1 MGLHISGHQ
10 YPAEDEK
17 RRMWYHWGGQGS
29 MLVPGKAEDRRFWT
43 SGQGDK
49 LRGKLY
55 LFPVLPRK
63 TKQNHLKAVKKMTRA
78 LSGRREEKKNDLL
91 LSGAATSDS
100 FWLHGRQQ
108 ARLPSFGVSRSSLK
122 LMSTQPSYPL
132 PPASPFAFK
141 RQAKGMTRAVCGSGP
156 RAQGSVWVSNSHPS
170 GHTVGQH
177 VSVPASTVSPMLWQ
191 WKCEAWPGHLQ
202 TEALC
207 GQPCSLLLVVE
218 GGGCPRTQ
226 GNTWTEPHG
235 REVSAKY
242 PPLQW

>member
-1 MGLHISGHQ
+1 
-10 YPAEDEK
+10 
-17 RRMWYHWGGQGS
+17 
-29 MLVPGKAEDRRFWT
+29 
-43 SGQGDK
+43 
-49 LRGKLY
+49 
-55 LFPVLPRK
+55 
-63 TKQNHLKAVKKMTRA
+63 MTRA
-78 LSGRREEKKNDLL
+78 FSGRREKKKLTWCSVG
-91 LSGAATSDS
+91 LSHLTLCDCMDCSTPG
-100 FWLHGRQQ
+100 FPVLRC
-108 ARLPSFGVSRSSLK
+108 LPELAQTHVHSVRDAIQL
-122 LMSTQPSYPL
+122 SYPL
-132 PPASPFAFK
+132 PLASPFAFQ

-156 RAQGSVWVSNSHPS
+156 RAQGSVCISNSHPS